1 MPTSKEK
8 NPVLEQT
15 VAVAIGEGI
24 VCLLILLGYL
34 IYDLAS
40 AYVFS
45 YKVLTGALLGALVIV
60 ANFYFLARSVDRA
73 TLRALESRPD
83 REMSE
88 EEIEKWTSEQRAG
101 LENAI
106 KLSFI
111 IRMASMLVALILAFL
126 LPIFD
131 VIATLI
137 PLVMLRPILMV
148 AELVRSK
155 KEETV

>member
-1 MPTSKEK
+1 MSASKNK

-15 VAVAIGEGI
+15 VAIAIGEGI
-24 VCLLILLGYL
+24 VCLLILLGYWIL
-34 IYDLAS
+34 DLTGV
-40 AYVFS
+40 YEFT
-45 YKVLTGALLGALVIV
+45 YKVLTGALLGAFVIV
-60 ANFYFLARSVDRA
+60 ANFFFLALSVDRA

-88 EEIEKWTSEQRAG
+88 EEIEKWTAEQRGA

-111 IRMASMLVALILAFL
+111 IRMASMLAALALALL
-126 LPIFD
+126 LPVFE

-137 PLVMLRPILMV
+137 PLLMLRPILMV
-148 AELVRSK
+148 AELLRK
-155 KEETV
+155 KEESV